1 MTGDRALVASP
12 VMTANARLTR
22 AELRKVA
29 TTFAFVAALPLAAAL
44 AVISVVADTAVTGK
58 NGARQ
63 DCERPTESDLTRSV

>member
-29 TTFAFVAALPLAAAL
+29 TTFTFVAALPLAAAL
-44 AVISVVADTAVTGK
+44 AVITAGCSPTG
-58 NGARQ
+58 
-63 DCERPTESDLTRSV
+63 